1 MNIITPNTICLKHLV
16 HKCNYTF
23 KISLLRLSFLIRYHT
38 NVSSPSPSSSPPNKH
53 SIITPLQEY
62 DTQIKLG
69 KLRDDPFQRSI
80 LTSLSRF
87 HKDLINYYAP
97 ELSSPSINS
106 FNKSK
111 TANWMSRLLNKL
123 KVFNHSTISDSIASD
138 SSGLHSCK
146 TPKGIYLYGDVG
158 CGKTMLMD
166 LFYRTIPPHLTKKR
180 IHFHQFMQNVHK
192 RSHEILMDYHR
203 NTGKDTKD
211 IDTIPFLANEIAQSA
226 RVLCFDEFQVT
237 DVADAMILRRL
248 FTVLLSDKF
257 GVILFATSNRHPDEL
272 YIDGIQRKSFIPCI
286 ELIKHKTEV
295 VNLNSNTDYRR
306 ISRPIS
312 FVYLYPKKGQWRY
325 ESPEFKVMRQH
336 HVESWY
342 KYFAQPMENDQ
353 LSSEG
358 NMIQTKHEIHHD
370 YPLSIWGRQFI
381 VPKCTPPR
389 VAQFTFE
396 ELCGQPLAA
405 GDYLMLARNF
415 KAFIVTDIP
424 YLSIDIRDKI
434 RRFIT
439 FLDAIYDNDCKLAT
453 TAADAFTSLFVEP
466 EMLLNN
472 YELKRN
478 ISGSTNTVAEHAD
491 EQAKIDAAVQNSTI
505 FTLDEER
512 FAFARA
518 LSRLSQ
524 MSTTEWVSR

>member
-1 MNIITPNTICLKHLV
+1 MTIITSNTNIGKHLFC
-16 HKCNYTF
+16 KYNYMP
-23 KISLLRLSFLIRYHT
+23 KILLSRQPFLIRYYT
-38 NVSSPSPSSSPPNKH
+38 VTSTSTSSTIKH

-62 DTQIKLG
+62 DKQIKLG

-80 LTSLSRF
+80 LTSLSKF
-87 HKDLINYYAP
+87 HNDLTSYYAP
-97 ELSSPSINS
+97 ELTSPSMNS
-106 FNKSK
+106 FNRSK
-111 TANWMSRLLNKL
+111 ASNWISKLLNK
-123 KVFNHSTISDSIASD
+123 FNPFNRSTAATSIASNGETSD
-138 SSGLHSCK
+138 NSK

-166 LFYRTIPPHLTKKR
+166 LFYKTIPPHLTKKR

-203 NTGKDTKD
+203 KTGKDTKD

-248 FTVLLSDKF
+248 FTVLLSDQF
-257 GVILFATSNRHPDEL
+257 GVVLFATSNRHPDEL
-272 YIDGIQRKSFIPCI
+272 YINGIQRKSFIPCI

-306 ISRPIS
+306 IPRPIS
-312 FVYLYPKKGQWRY
+312 SVYLYPKKGQWKY

-336 HVESWY
+336 HIESWY
-342 KYFAQPMENDQ
+342 KYFAQPVENNE
-353 LSSEG
+353 LSAEG

-370 YPLSIWGRQFI
+370 YPLSIWGRQFV

-453 TAADAFTSLFVEP
+453 TGADAFTSLFVEP

-472 YELKRN
+472 YELKKN
-478 ISGSTNTVAEHAD
+478 GSTSTHTVAEHAD

-505 FTLDEER
+505 FTVDEER